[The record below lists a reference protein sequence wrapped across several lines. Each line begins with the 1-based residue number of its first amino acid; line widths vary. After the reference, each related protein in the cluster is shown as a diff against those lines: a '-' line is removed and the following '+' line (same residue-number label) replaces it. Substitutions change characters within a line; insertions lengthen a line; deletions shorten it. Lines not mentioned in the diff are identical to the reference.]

1 MPGWVTGNFFF
12 SRLKVNVSC
21 LRRPGAVRA
30 QPCSIFQ
37 FDELSNLYT
46 DENNFER
53 NSKLFSFMFVYWAFY
68 TFYWL
73 KSLKYF
79 IQSK

>member
-1 MPGWVTGNFFF
+1 MLVASGDRAPLEHSLAVYF
-12 SRLKVNVSC
+12 SLMKR
-21 LRRPGAVRA
+21 
-30 QPCSIFQ
+30 I
-37 FDELSNLYT
+37 SNLHT

-79 IQSK
+79 IKSK